1 MGDKLF
7 ARSKP
12 SRRRRLP
19 AAVAAIAA
27 LAVTWAL
34 VSIRARDIPRGDALV
49 PGRPILQDRP
59 APAFT
64 RPLLRGDGDIALA
77 AYRGSIV
84 VVNFWQSFCRPCR
97 SEAPSLASLSREYRA
112 RGVSFLGVDYEDR
125 PGPALAAARS
135 FALPYP
141 SVGDPAGSVGD
152 AFGVV
157 GLPTTYIIGAD
168 QRVRYMII
176 GRIDPARFRTALDS
190 VMTGSEA
197 TS

>member
-1 MGDKLF
+1 MGDTPF
-7 ARSKP
+7 EPSKP
-12 SRRRRLP
+12 SRRRRLLV
-19 AAVAAIAA
+19 AGAVIVA
-27 LAVTWAL
+27 LAVTWTL
-34 VSIRARDIPRGDALV
+34 VSIRAGDIPRGDALV
-49 PGRPILQDRP
+49 PGKPIVQDRP
-59 APAFT
+59 APSFT
-64 RPLLRGDGDIALA
+64 RPLLQGNGDVALA

-97 SEAPSLASLSREYRA
+97 FEAPSLASLSREYRA

-125 PGPALAAARS
+125 TGPALAAARS

-152 AFGVV
+152 AFGIV
-157 GLPTTYIIGAD
+157 GVPTTYIIGAD

-190 VMTGSEA
+190 VMGSEGTA
-197 TS
+197 